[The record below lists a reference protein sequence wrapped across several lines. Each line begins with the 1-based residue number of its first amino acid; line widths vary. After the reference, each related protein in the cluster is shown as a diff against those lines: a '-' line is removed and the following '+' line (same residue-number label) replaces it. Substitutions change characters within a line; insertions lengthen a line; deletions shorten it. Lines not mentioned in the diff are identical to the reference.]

1 MIFYLFIP
9 KESRKKRT
17 NILSKYLIRNTVSK
31 YFKSTVACFKSTA
44 DLSFFR
50 MSRVATRWGIRYNEF
65 LNTKYEAYTG
75 VDAHP

>member
-1 MIFYLFIP
+1 MMIFYLFTL
-9 KESRKKRT
+9 KESRKEMDKT
-17 NILSKYLIRNTVSK
+17 CLIRNMVSK
-31 YFKSTVACFKSTA
+31 YFKLTVACFKSTV

-50 MSRVATRWGIRYNEF
+50 MSRVATRWGMRYNEF